1 MYIHQ
6 FNIYLKSAVP
16 VENFNSNCACYI
28 YRFNLTITDR
38 VFITHNSFI
47 TSSYTCCR
55 WVNMRLFE
63 SFLSFLWKQHDS
75 NILSDHKIINL
86 SFPTARWHYLFFKRL
101 FFFQSRF
108 KSPGFFFQLSLI
120 NLQTEKYLF
129 LVRFFLL
136 LINLLIKKVIFG
148 KLLMTSNM
156 KLYLTQSMS
165 E

>member
-86 SFPTARWHYLFFKRL
+86 SFLQPDDITFSSRGC
-101 FFFQSRF
+101 FFFSRDL
-108 KSPGFFFQLSLI
+108 KA
-120 NLQTEKYLF
+120 
-129 LVRFFLL
+129 LVFSSSSASSTYKRRNICF
-136 LINLLIKKVIFG
+136 
-148 KLLMTSNM
+148 
-156 KLYLTQSMS
+156 
-165 E
+165 